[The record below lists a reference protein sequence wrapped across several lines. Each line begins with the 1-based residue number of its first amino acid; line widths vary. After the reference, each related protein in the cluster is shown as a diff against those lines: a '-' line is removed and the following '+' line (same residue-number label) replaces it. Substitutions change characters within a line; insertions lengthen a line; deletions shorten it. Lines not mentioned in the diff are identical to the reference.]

1 VIVLGTIPVRDVN
14 RELGFELPDDGEW
27 TTLAG
32 LCLALAG
39 RIPRAGEQFA
49 TPNGYALEVVD
60 ASPRRVRAV
69 RVRPPAPASSQ

>member
-1 VIVLGTIPVRDVN
+1 VN
-14 RELGFELPDDGEW
+14 RELGFELPDDGQW

-39 RIPRAGEQFA
+39 RIPRAGERLE
-49 TPNGYALEVVD
+49 TPGGYVLEVAD

-69 RVRPPAPASSQ
+69 LVRPPR